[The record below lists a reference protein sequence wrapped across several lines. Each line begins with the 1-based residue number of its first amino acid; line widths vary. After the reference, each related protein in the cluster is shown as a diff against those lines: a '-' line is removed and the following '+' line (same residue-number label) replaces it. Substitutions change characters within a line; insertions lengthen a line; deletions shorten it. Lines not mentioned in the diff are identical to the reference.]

1 MGASDRASHASS
13 GLTEPGASLPL
24 TTAPATPPYRFLLA
38 WAVGWA
44 VAGALVGGGI
54 AFTLERLGP
63 GRLAIGV
70 EHDAVDPLARI
81 VKARFAMLLQ
91 RLGALCPL
99 LKRVIGRPFK
109 RVDRLY
115 R

>member
-63 GRLAIGV
+63 GPILVMSIVFAEVVGFTALVSARTIFPLFKKLPYTVRLAMQV
-70 EHDAVDPLARI
+70 LST
-81 VKARFAMLLQ
+81 
-91 RLGALCPL
+91 
-99 LKRVIGRPFK
+99 
-109 RVDRLY
+109 
-115 R
+115 